1 MRTLFALLPFVLH
14 SFIITSPATA
24 TPTNAYERAV
34 ATAAVALE
42 ARQTTGDTF
51 PFAGDAIYIRQQN
64 PDGTDFQGLV
74 TNFSGGSDAWFDL
87 PDTFD
92 DPATSKW
99 SRSDWELVGIRRK
112 NDPEGDHYGLSVD
125 ANNTTVYVT
134 VRTLNTLDVVRV
146 DPPSS

>member
-14 SFIITSPATA
+14 SLLIASPATA
-24 TPTNAYERAV
+24 SPTNVYERAV
-34 ATAAVALE
+34 ATAAIAIE
-42 ARQTTGDTF
+42 ARQATGDEF
-51 PFAGDAIYIRQQN
+51 PFAGDAIYIRQQS
-64 PDGTDFQGLV
+64 PGGTDFQALV
-74 TNFSGGSDAWFDL
+74 TNFSGGNDAWFDL
-87 PDTFD
+87 PESFD

-112 NDPEGDHYGLSVD
+112 DDPEGDHHGLSIN

-146 DPPSS
+146 DPPPS